1 MSTPKYKRKKFFTKG
16 EIIEKLAEQEQD
28 VSQVVDSVLEELA
41 PFDIHDDIEL
51 HVMDRINRLDVVSKK
66 LAAKVYKLRK
76 SVKDRKFRHK
86 PDLLEDSEIS
96 CSQYSILQSQE
107 VVDMETIDSEL
118 EDLDILDKEDKDD
131 ISVRRPASYKKIP
144 LNGSITNR
152 SRRRRVASKVSVFKD
167 WAIEEGIEVTELL
180 GYFLHLENWNS
191 DKTLSNIGWN
201 IFTHTECF
209 KKPEVS
215 VEEATWIIE
224 KTRMSQSVWTDI
236 RLRLLDR
243 IYLPPVKVIRSEN
256 KNHRPKNI
264 RMEYWQISN
273 SV

>member
-118 EDLDILDKEDKDD
+118 EDLDILDKEDKED
-131 ISVRRPASYKKIP
+131 ISVGRPASY
-144 LNGSITNR
+144 
-152 SRRRRVASKVSVFKD
+152 
-167 WAIEEGIEVTELL
+167 
-180 GYFLHLENWNS
+180 
-191 DKTLSNIGWN
+191 
-201 IFTHTECF
+201 
-209 KKPEVS
+209 
-215 VEEATWIIE
+215 
-224 KTRMSQSVWTDI
+224 
-236 RLRLLDR
+236 
-243 IYLPPVKVIRSEN
+243 
-256 KNHRPKNI
+256 
-264 RMEYWQISN
+264 
-273 SV
+273 

>member
-1 MSTPKYKRKKFFTKG
+1 M
-16 EIIEKLAEQEQD
+16 
-28 VSQVVDSVLEELA
+28 
-41 PFDIHDDIEL
+41 
-51 HVMDRINRLDVVSKK
+51 
-66 LAAKVYKLRK
+66 
-76 SVKDRKFRHK
+76 
-86 PDLLEDSEIS
+86 
-96 CSQYSILQSQE
+96 
-107 VVDMETIDSEL
+107 
-118 EDLDILDKEDKDD
+118 
-131 ISVRRPASYKKIP
+131 
-144 LNGSITNR
+144 NGSITNR

-180 GYFLHLENWNS
+180 GYFLHLENWNY

-256 KNHRPKNI
+256 KNHRPNLEEYKNGVLANIQQCVRLTISERLSVLDLCQLNKESSGIAFKLCWGLDGSGDHSNYHLLSKTHFSTKQIMSVCFSI
-264 RMEYWQISN
+264 REIVVTDGTGKKIVWTSTIAKGAN
-273 SV
+273 SPDNTRPLALFPAKEDVDLLREFVPRVKRRSSTSKQMVSK